1 LLAFFGRQTV
11 ACDMGLQMFDDD
23 LIEKAIH
30 GAANGCDQM
39 EDFGAIRIAA
49 KRALYCANLA
59 RDALDSPE

>member
-23 LIEKAIH
+23 LIEKPIH
-30 GAANGCDQM
+30 GSANGCDQM
-39 EDFGAIRIAA
+39 EDFGAIRVAA
-49 KRALYCANLA
+49 KRAFYCANLA

>member
-1 LLAFFGRQTV
+1 
-11 ACDMGLQMFDDD
+11 MGLQMFDDD